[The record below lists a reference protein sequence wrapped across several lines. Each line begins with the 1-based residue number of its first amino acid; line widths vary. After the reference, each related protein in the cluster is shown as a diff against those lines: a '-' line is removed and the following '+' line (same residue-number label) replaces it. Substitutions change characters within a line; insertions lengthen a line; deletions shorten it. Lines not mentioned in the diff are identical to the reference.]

1 MSRDRFF
8 CGLFILAA
16 ANGLE
21 VGAVNSIVTQ
31 GWSVALLD
39 LFGVSAVVWIACF
52 AGANLLY
59 GSRLNE
65 AITTPDAVASLA
77 VLTLTILPFERVS
90 WFALTALSLYVL
102 CVSPAQS
109 FRRRGALIA
118 LALTGPMLWGPA
130 LMLIF
135 GPTILKADAVLVSG
149 VIGTDHVGNVF
160 SGAIGSDGT
169 PARYVIYPDC
179 SSLRGMSMA
188 ILAFVTVTNV
198 FGAAWSARH
207 LTFGLLA
214 ILSVVFVNVTR
225 LSLIGL
231 FPSYFSVIHGL
242 PGSAIAAWLSLALV
256 VAIPLIGVGREAFV
270 RT

>member
-1 MSRDRFF
+1 MNRDRFF
-8 CGLFILAA
+8 CGLFVLAA

-21 VGAVNSIVTQ
+21 VYVVNSIVTQ
-31 GWSVALLD
+31 GWSVALFD
-39 LFGVSAVVWIACF
+39 LFGVSAIVWLACI

-59 GSRLNE
+59 SSRTGETL
-65 AITTPDAVASLA
+65 ATSDAA
-77 VLTLTILPFERVS
+77 VGLVVLVLTILPFERVS
-90 WFALTALSLYVL
+90 WFALTALSLYML

-130 LMLIF
+130 LMLVF

-160 SGAIGSDGT
+160 SGTIGSNGAPT
-169 PARYVIYPDC
+169 QYVIYPDC
-179 SSLRGMSMA
+179 SSLRGMSIA
-188 ILAFVTVTNV
+188 VLAFVTITNAL
-198 FGAAWSARH
+198 GIAWSRRH
-207 LTFGLLA
+207 FTFGLVA
-214 ILSVVFVNVTR
+214 TLSVLVVNVTR

-231 FPSYFSVIHGL
+231 FPSHFSVIHGM
-242 PGSAIAAWLSLALV
+242 PGSAIAAWLSLVLV
-256 VAIPLIGVGREAFV
+256 IAISLIGVGRAAFV

>member
-8 CGLFILAA
+8 CGLFILAV

-21 VGAVNSIVTQ
+21 VYVLNSIVTQ

-39 LFGVSAVVWIACF
+39 LFGVSAIVWLACL

-59 GSRLNE
+59 SSRPNE
-65 AITTPDAVASLA
+65 PITSPDAVVGLVVLA
-77 VLTLTILPFERVS
+77 LTILPFERVS
-90 WFALTALSLYVL
+90 WFALTALSLYML
-102 CVSPAQS
+102 WVSPAQS
-109 FRRRGALIA
+109 FRRRGALIT
-118 LALTGPMLWGPA
+118 LALTGPMLWGPS

-160 SGAIGSDGT
+160 SGAIGSDGN

-207 LTFGLLA
+207 LAFGLLA
-214 ILSVVFVNVTR
+214 ILSVVVVNVTR

>member
-1 MSRDRFF
+1 MSRDRFL
-8 CGLFILAA
+8 CGLFILAV

-21 VGAVNSIVTQ
+21 AYVVNSIVTQ

-39 LFGVSAVVWIACF
+39 LFDVSAIVWLACF

-59 GSRLNE
+59 SSRLDE
-65 AITTPDAVASLA
+65 AVTAPDVVVGLVVLA
-77 VLTLTILPFERVS
+77 LTMLPFERVC
-90 WFALTALSLYVL
+90 WFALAALSLYML

-109 FRRRGALIA
+109 LRRRGALIA

-160 SGAIGSDGT
+160 SGAIGSNGT
-169 PARYVIYPDC
+169 PTQYVIYPDC
-179 SSLRGMSMA
+179 SSLRGMSIA
-188 ILAFVTVTNV
+188 VLTFVTITNAL
-198 FGAAWSARH
+198 GIAWSRRH
-207 LTFGLLA
+207 FTFGLLA
-214 ILSVVFVNVTR
+214 TLSVVVVNVTR

-231 FPSYFSVIHGL
+231 FPSHFSIIHGM

-256 VAIPLIGVGREAFV
+256 IAISLVGVGRAAFV